1 MKKILFLSSL
11 LLVLFSL
18 NAQQVQWA
26 SKAIKFSSDLG
37 GKQNG
42 VKRILGRP
50 DAFPQGGL
58 SPNAWM
64 PKDALKGYEW
74 VEVGFEN
81 PQTVKQVAVF
91 ENLNAGCV
99 VRIAVDNGSGKYQT
113 VWSRKVNYKT
123 PTFKAAIP
131 ADRKY
136 YFKRKRRKIQEAPEV
151 LNPGIENAIL
161 EEAVS
166 GVVAVRVEFN
176 FALLP
181 GQKQIDAIGISDS
194 EIPLEA
200 KINTIPAFETL
211 ASAEVVSVG
220 NLIPSC
226 VVVSPNGQKL
236 FFTDE
241 TNDKEIIYSCSKQNG
256 QWSAPVAESDLL
268 NTNNS
273 YNFLAACQTDFFL
286 KSGKSFAKGTGE
298 TGYEFLDKNY
308 QPIGLLKIAAYA
320 NYDETS
326 SVSMTADAKTLVM
339 GIETDMTQGGHDLY
353 FATKKEDGTYTY
365 LQNLGKQV
373 NSAGE
378 EASPCLL
385 SDQRT
390 LLFSSD
396 GFSSIG
402 DNDIYVSYRLDDTW
416 KKWSAPINLGSKVNS
431 NDYDGN
437 PFYDEKAEVLYFTSL
452 IEGKQ
457 VIKAIAISKEKLL
470 YKQ

>member
-1 MKKILFLSSL
+1 MKKVLCLYAFF
-11 LLVLFSL
+11 VLFSV

-50 DAFPQGGL
+50 DAFPQGGV

-64 PKDALKGYEW
+64 PKDALRGYEW

-99 VRIAVDNGSGKYQT
+99 VRIGVDTGSGKYQT

-161 EEAVS
+161 ESAVS

-194 EIPLEA
+194 EIPLDA
-200 KINTIPAFETL
+200 KINTTKAFESL
-211 ASAEVVSVG
+211 ASAEILSVG
-220 NLIPSC
+220 NLTPSC
-226 VVVSPNGQKL
+226 VVVSANGQKL
-236 FFTDE
+236 YFTDE
-241 TNDKEIIYSCSKQNG
+241 TNDKEIIYSCTQQNG
-256 QWSAPVAESDLL
+256 KWNTPVAESDLL

-273 YNFLAACQTDFFL
+273 YNFLAACQADFFL
-286 KSGKSFAKGTGE
+286 KGGKSFSKGTGE

-353 FATKKEDGTYTY
+353 FATKKEDGTYSY
-365 LQNLGKQV
+365 LQNLGKV
-373 NSAGE
+373 INSAGE

-396 GFSSIG
+396 GFSSFG

-416 KKWSAPINLGSKVNS
+416 KKWSAPLNLGSKINS
-431 NDYDGN
+431 NDYDGS
-437 PFYDEKAEVLYFTSL
+437 PFYDEKTEVLYFTSSVD
-452 IEGKQ
+452 GKQ
-457 VIKAIAISKEKLL
+457 VIKSVQLPKEKLL
-470 YKQ
+470 LKE